1 MPTGVEFDV
10 LSRAE
15 CLRLLPPAG
24 LGWVCYAGAEHPRM
38 VPVRFVVHEREMVFR
53 TGYGER
59 LAAAVHEP
67 VMTLGV
73 EALDPVMGTG
83 WYVTVTGRARL
94 VGDPLVNVGLP
105 PLWFGAGQLLVGIP
119 VEEVAGRRILP
130 EAASSPRVRPLR
142 RVERDATLQIA

>member
-1 MPTGVEFDV
+1 MPDGVEFDV

-15 CLRLLPPAG
+15 CLRLLPVAG
-24 LGWVCYAGAEHPRM
+24 LGWVSYARSDAPRM
-38 VPVRFVVHEREMVFR
+38 VPVRFLVHEHEVVFR

-73 EALDPVMGTG
+73 QALDPATGTG

-94 VGDPLVNVGLP
+94 VGDPLVNEGLAAP
-105 PLWFGAGQLLVGIP
+105 WAGGQLLVGIP
-119 VEEVAGRRILP
+119 VQEVAGRRILP
-130 EAASSPRVRPLR
+130 EAAASPSVRPLH
-142 RVERDATLQIA
+142 RVRSDARLQIA